1 MFAKLD
7 EGSKVEQEQLTL
19 PDTTTVSSFSP
30 PVEIVRVTVLPEES
44 RRQQQAKGAVAGKV
58 KRRVLEEQATVQEL
72 RRNGG
77 PTLQSAAEHKVSR
90 TSSTETKL
98 PVAVQDVQQGD
109 QKQTMINNKVL
120 VLKLMKE
127 TAITKETK
135 DVSPPSVMV
144 EDEVS
149 ETSEPED
156 IGEYKP
162 RKRRHQEIVQS
173 SEEEVPLKK
182 NVELVAGHEMDQE
195 PPLMKENDHRGLN
208 RVRQLRLASED
219 GTVSSSDES
228 TSVRNLK
235 AVELIKLQVPQQAT
249 SDEQQTAAHAKK
261 KPKHHKKNG
270 VLHSSK
276 QKAASASSKSR
287 SKTSSKSI
295 PHSKKQRPT
304 ESIIPRTN
312 IAICKGPLV
321 VGKVH
326 MDESAVSREKRKW
339 SSVDYDPLIDLRP
352 RHGGLSPEIPLQNSN
367 SCSPQSAVGS
377 DLDAS
382 SRDEH
387 TDTTSHAH
395 TSRFREKERQPSVE
409 FSNEPKKNVKQ
420 KKKMTKVKERG
431 GVDRAAT
438 DGASQEKAK
447 SQISRASSKEA
458 VNQAGKK
465 LGPNKHFRNVAIS
478 DSFFDASIR
487 EEDGSENDLAGLS
500 TVPVSGT
507 DYDGD
512 NEEPQASS
520 DQAPAAKSDTSE
532 DEEEDVPVYKKME
545 KHKKQK
551 IAKAKSI
558 SLKYKS
564 TKGKVNKRLD
574 KEDRNVWPREQN
586 VVLDPPL
593 VSPASALQNAS
604 SGRYGACDAG
614 KVKGENRKEAKIAKK
629 KLKMKTTEKQDTKH
643 LALLVGASSESEID
657 LTEKK
662 DYVDKKRTKV
672 KESSK
677 RQYLENV
684 ADTPYPATLSQMPQV
699 LDPLRDTVNGI
710 RGGESGE
717 VREDKKKKK
726 TKLKKDS
733 KSKTKHTEER
743 EPLSN
748 GRVSELMEGKSKQKT
763 KKVKPRTSA
772 KSQTQ
777 NKMDERSNQVD
788 DQDPNAFWLTG
799 SDNDAAKTHSEETT
813 KVEENEKK
821 KARKRKH
828 NEQTEGRGGIGDEEI
843 EEHTRKKI
851 KTSSKPK
858 TSKKPSEKGEK
869 RKRKKGSGQSIS
881 PEPLSDVLLLVN
893 SGDGGDGIME
903 EEGSSKGAKAKGSSK
918 SKTLKNKKKDRV
930 HQPHSIS
937 SEPSANAMLLDNAND
952 LGDDNRIRKNQA
964 KDSKKTKTKKSSRR
978 KVTAYETDEEDDGDL
993 SFVLL
998 NANLEGSSDNRGGKR
1013 AKAKHSSKSK
1023 SSERE
1028 QLERE
1033 ELEEEEENKQEDEL
1047 DQTLSATLLS
1057 TNMSDIGH
1065 EDAAT
1070 TDEDEPSERTE
1081 GNVVDTVSTSL
1092 AGYYSKHLPVSQ
1104 KVPHERTKRESL
1116 ISNATLVGVNITRL
1130 SIGAK
1135 RSLSSTCTASV
1146 LEDSQM
1152 PASKR
1157 RKTLLNK
1164 KKMLSGSQLSIVEDE
1179 VSVVC

>member
-30 PVEIVRVTVLPEES
+30 PVEIVRVTELPEES

-58 KRRVLEEQATVQEL
+58 KRRVREEQATVQEL
-72 RRNGG
+72 RRNGAT
-77 PTLQSAAEHKVSR
+77 TLQSAVEHKVSR

-98 PVAVQDVQQGD
+98 PVAVQDVQKGD

-135 DVSPPSVMV
+135 DISPPSVTV

-162 RKRRHQEIVQS
+162 RMRRHQEIVQS
-173 SEEEVPLKK
+173 SEEEVPLNK
-182 NVELVAGHEMDQE
+182 NVELVADHEMDQE
-195 PPLMKENDHRGLN
+195 PPSMKENNHRGLN

-235 AVELIKLQVPQQAT
+235 AVELIKLHIPQQAT

-287 SKTSSKSI
+287 SKTSSKSV

-382 SRDEH
+382 SGDEL
-387 TDTTSHAH
+387 TGTTSHAH
-395 TSRFREKERQPSVE
+395 TSRFREKDRQPSVE

-420 KKKMTKVKERG
+420 KKIMTKVKERG

-438 DGASQEKAK
+438 DRASEEKAM

-520 DQAPAAKSDTSE
+520 DQAPAAKSDTSG
-532 DEEEDVPVYKKME
+532 DEEEDVPVNKKME
-545 KHKKQK
+545 KHRKQK

-564 TKGKVNKRLD
+564 TKGKVHKQLD
-574 KEDRNVWPREQN
+574 KEDRKLLAREQN
-586 VVLDPPL
+586 VLLDPPL
-593 VSPASALQNAS
+593 VSPASA
-604 SGRYGACDAG
+604 RDAG

-629 KLKMKTTEKQDTKH
+629 KLKMKKTEKQDTKH

-662 DYVDKKRTKV
+662 DYVDKKRTKI
-672 KESSK
+672 KESSQ
-677 RQYLENV
+677 RQYLDNV

-717 VREDKKKKK
+717 VREDKEKKK

-733 KSKTKHTEER
+733 KSKKKHTKER

-748 GRVSELMEGKSKQKT
+748 GGVSELMEGKSKQKT
-763 KKVKPRTSA
+763 KKVKSKTSA

-777 NKMDERSNQVD
+777 KKIDERSNQVD

-799 SDNDAAKTHSEETT
+799 SDNDAANTHSQGTT
-813 KVEENEKK
+813 KVKENEKK

-828 NEQTEGRGGIGDEEI
+828 DEQTEERGDIGDEEI

-893 SGDGGDGIME
+893 SADGGDGIME
-903 EEGSSKGAKAKGSSK
+903 EEGSSKGAKAKNSSK
-918 SKTLKNKKKDRV
+918 SNTLKNKKKDRV

-937 SEPSANAMLLDNAND
+937 SEPSSNAMLLDNAND
-952 LGDDNRIRKNQA
+952 LGDNNRVRKKQA

-978 KVTAYETDEEDDGDL
+978 KVTAHETDEEDDGDL

-1013 AKAKHSSKSK
+1013 AKAKHCSKSK

-1033 ELEEEEENKQEDEL
+1033 EEEEEEENKLEDEL

-1092 AGYYSKHLPVSQ
+1092 AGYHSKHRPVSQ

-1135 RSLSSTCTASV
+1135 RSLSSTCTSSV

-1179 VSVVC
+1179 VSVQCRQCIW